1 VKPLYGVFAIL
12 TMNGIIPLRNKVS
25 EWATVVAKRNSTVH
39 AATSLLLNYLRIPA
53 LVDFFPIHDPN
64 WNGTPFSGLPFSGL

>member
-1 VKPLYGVFAIL
+1 
-12 TMNGIIPLRNKVS
+12 
-25 EWATVVAKRNSTVH
+25 VVAKRNSTVH

-64 WNGTPFSGLPFSGL
+64 WNGTPFGGLSFSGL